1 MDLVIPVFLNLALP
15 RWMMYI
21 FAMTLLSAAM
31 TTLSA
36 LLHAMGS
43 AIGHDFFGTILK
55 RPQGSM
61 WLTKGGIVVG
71 LVASVILAYVLPG
84 GVIAKGTALFFG
96 ICAAAFLPAYVGAL
110 YWPRVT
116 RAAVW
121 WSMGGGL
128 FISIFWMLF
137 MHRAE
142 SARIGLCQ
150 FLFGRPELISAH
162 PVPFIDPMFIALPA
176 SAILLV
182 VITFCSRKLPRRHI
196 AECFKDIKI
205 REF

>member
-1 MDLVIPVFLNLALP
+1 
-15 RWMMYI
+15 
-21 FAMTLLSAAM
+21 M

-43 AIGHDFFGTILK
+43 AIGHDFFGTLFK
-55 RPQGSM
+55 RQSGGTV
-61 WLTKGGIVVG
+61 LTKGGIVAG
-71 LVASVILAYVLPG
+71 LLASIVLAYALPG

-121 WSMGGGL
+121 WSMAGGL
-128 FISIFWMLF
+128 CVSMFWMLF
-137 MHRAE
+137 MHRSE
-142 SARIGLCQ
+142 SAKIGLCRL
-150 FLFGRPELISAH
+150 LFDKTELISTH
-162 PVPFIDPMFIALPA
+162 PVPFIDPMIVALPA
-176 SAILLV
+176 SAVLLV

-196 AECFKDIKI
+196 AGCFKDIKI